1 MTGAFQQPRIR
12 GNNPQ
17 EEIQSM
23 MKWLVVLSF
32 VAGAALSW
40 GVYVPVVHRAAF
52 ELKSNLR
59 AFMFVGVAYFLVA
72 VVIPAS
78 LIFVAKSDPT
88 VKPGIVPNF
97 HLHASLWGLA
107 AGIVG
112 AMGALCV
119 IFATTKAGPG
129 AAIFVAPLVF
139 GGAPIINTLATIY
152 YFHPTK
158 TAPDWRF
165 FAGLALAV
173 AGASL
178 VLIYK
183 PVDKPHAATVMASE
197 KPSTEIQPAP
207 EP

>member
-1 MTGAFQQPRIR
+1 MI
-12 GNNPQ
+12 
-17 EEIQSM
+17 
-23 MKWLVVLSF
+23 KWLVVLLF

-40 GVYVPVVHRAAF
+40 GVYVPIVHRAAF

-59 AFMFVGVAYFLVA
+59 AFLFVGVAYFLVA
-72 VVIPAS
+72 VLIPAFF
-78 LIFVAKSDPT
+78 IFVTKSDPT
-88 VKPGIVPNF
+88 VKPGAVPNF
-97 HLHASLWGLA
+97 HLQATLWGLA
-107 AGIVG
+107 AGFAG

-158 TAPDWRF
+158 SAPDWRF
-165 FAGLALAV
+165 LAGLVLAV

-183 PVDKPHAATVMASE
+183 PVDEPHRVTSA
-197 KPSTEIQPAP
+197 AP
-207 EP
+207 ENPPVVYPTDRP

>member
-1 MTGAFQQPRIR
+1 M
-12 GNNPQ
+12 
-17 EEIQSM
+17 S
-23 MKWLVVLSF
+23 KWLVVLSF
-32 VAGAALSW
+32 IAGAALSW

-59 AFMFVGVAYFLVA
+59 AFMFVGVAYFIAA
-72 VVIPAS
+72 VLIPACF
-78 LIFVAKSDPT
+78 IFVAKADPT
-88 VKPGIVPNF
+88 VKPGTVPNF

-107 AGIVG
+107 AGMAG
-112 AMGALCV
+112 AMGALCI

-158 TAPDWRF
+158 TLPDWRF
-165 FAGLALAV
+165 FAGLILAAV
-173 AGASL
+173 GASL

-183 PVDKPHAATVMASE
+183 PVDKPDGPALSAADTSPVEIHRTVE
-197 KPSTEIQPAP
+197 H
-207 EP
+207 

>member
-1 MTGAFQQPRIR
+1 
-12 GNNPQ
+12 
-17 EEIQSM
+17 M

-59 AFMFVGVAYFLVA
+59 AFMFVGVADFVVA
-72 VVIPAS
+72 VLIPAFF
-78 LIFVAKSDPT
+78 IFVAKSDPT
-88 VKPGIVPNF
+88 VKLGTIPNF
-97 HLHASLWGLA
+97 QLQASLWGLA
-107 AGIVG
+107 AGMAG

-119 IFATTKAGPG
+119 IFAATKAGPG

-152 YFHPTK
+152 FFHPTK
-158 TAPDWRF
+158 TLPDWRF
-165 FAGLALAV
+165 FAGLILAV
-173 AGASL
+173 VGASL

-183 PVDKPHAATVMASE
+183 PIDKPHGPSLSAADTSPVELHRAVE
-197 KPSTEIQPAP
+197 H
-207 EP
+207 

>member
-1 MTGAFQQPRIR
+1 
-12 GNNPQ
+12 
-17 EEIQSM
+17 M

-32 VAGAALSW
+32 VAGAAFSW

-59 AFMFVGVAYFLVA
+59 AFMFVGTAYFIVA
-72 VVIPAS
+72 VLIPAFF
-78 LIFVAKSDPT
+78 IFVAKSDPT
-88 VKPGIVPNF
+88 VKPGTVPNF

-107 AGIVG
+107 AGLAG

-152 YFHPTK
+152 YFHPAK

-165 FAGLALAV
+165 FAGLVLAV
-173 AGASL
+173 AGMAMVL
-178 VLIYK
+178 VYK
-183 PVDKPHAATVMASE
+183 PVDKPQGATVAISGTSPANTQPTLEASD
-197 KPSTEIQPAP
+197 P
-207 EP
+207 